1 MVEQTDALNSH
12 AFGTFGISPS
22 EQARMPEASRGRPLR
37 ALSIYM
43 TPLRAF
49 VVALLLQSWLVA
61 DDQVV
66 IQQEIDSWSWTA
78 GSPDIVLP
86 QTPGCLVISITYR
99 KPSVVDDTDSYGVIS
114 RKERDHFSS
123 SLGIFKS
130 RCGPDGA
137 GCSGAPLLSRITKNG
152 FGVDFDLKWSTKAI
166 GAGEF
171 KESFDFKWI
180 PEQKF
185 NKDGF
190 AVTVTITKQK

>member
-1 MVEQTDALNSH
+1 MSPAKQALV
-12 AFGTFGISPS
+12 
-22 EQARMPEASRGRPLR
+22 PEAGGGRSLGTLPI
-37 ALSIYM
+37 SM
-43 TPLRAF
+43 TPFRAF
-49 VVALLLQSWLVA
+49 IVALLLQPLLIA
-61 DDQVV
+61 DDQTL
-66 IQQEIDSWSWTA
+66 IQQEINSWTWTA

-99 KPSVVDDTDSYGVIS
+99 KPSVLDDTDSYGVIS

-171 KESFDFKWI
+171 KESFDCKWI

-185 NKDGF
+185 NRDGF
-190 AVTVTITKQK
+190 AITVTITKQK